1 MRRTR
6 SPIGGWRCLVAAAA
20 VLAAGCASDLSNDA
34 DVNKE
39 VVIAMPTDAPAPTEV
54 VRAVWF
60 PNANGFRATDQSLV
74 HVTGVLALA
83 GDKLWFM
90 AWNDHEH
97 HYDMLHVVDFI
108 QADKV
113 GVDRFGT
120 GAMLVVQSGN
130 DSFDSYQLM
139 GKGQFA
145 SDPKET
151 EQLYQAIL
159 ALRAKSPAPTQ

>member
-1 MRRTR
+1 MRRKR
-6 SPIGGWRCLVAAAA
+6 SHIGCWRLLGAVALG
-20 VLAAGCASDLSNDA
+20 LAAGCASDLSNDA

-60 PNANGFRATDQSLV
+60 PYANGFKATDQSLV

-97 HYDMLHVVDFI
+97 HYDMLHVIDFI

-113 GVDRFGT
+113 GVDHFGT
-120 GAMLVVQSGN
+120 AAMLVVQSGN
-130 DSFDSYQLM
+130 DSFDSFQFM

-145 SDPKET
+145 SDPRET
-151 EQLYQAIL
+151 EQLYQAIQ
-159 ALRAKSPAPTQ
+159 ALRAKSPAPAQ

>member
-1 MRRTR
+1 MQRTPFR
-6 SPIGGWRCLVAAAA
+6 PSRWLSLTTIAAI
-20 VLAAGCASDLSNDA
+20 LTAGCASDLSNDA
-34 DVNKE
+34 DVRKE
-39 VVIAMPTDAPAPTEV
+39 VVIAMPTDAPAPTQV

-60 PNANGFRATDQSLV
+60 PNANGFRSTDQSLV

-97 HYDMLHVVDFI
+97 LYDMLHVMDFI

-113 GVDRFGT
+113 GVDHFGT
-120 GAMLVVQSGN
+120 AAMLVIQSGN
-130 DSFDSYQLM
+130 DSFDSFQLM

-151 EQLYQAIL
+151 EQLFQTIQ
-159 ALRAKSPAPTQ
+159 ALRAKNPAPTR